1 MHVRGL
7 RVPQGRA
14 VSEGR
19 TLISVRKRFGSAV
32 QRNRA
37 RRRIRAICREAYP
50 DGLSDILLM
59 ISLADRASLAGY
71 QGLRADLLAAFDAL
85 GLQDP

>member
-1 MHVRGL
+1 
-7 RVPQGRA
+7 
-14 VSEGR
+14 
-19 TLISVRKRFGSAV
+19 
-32 QRNRA
+32 
-37 RRRIRAICREAYP
+37 
-50 DGLSDILLM
+50 M